1 MNDIWKY
8 ESENLK
14 ILRNGNDLRIENKI
28 AGEKMD
34 ILEKLHLEEIEK
46 RNEVAKTVF
55 EIRKINKILENKK
68 DTDKKIDYVLKK
80 SIYQNLEKKQREEL
94 KDIRKKVR
102 FYNKQKEEK
111 KIKYNY
117 NADVEKKQLNIFD
130 FI

>member
-117 NADVEKKQLNIFD
+117 DADVEKKQLNIFD